1 MEIYVNIC
9 KYFRLYMV
17 YFLNVWYSSNMEIE
31 INSNNTYNL
40 LVFLRDILDKRSSLY
55 KETDRLLKEYSKED
69 IVKICNKI
77 LNEE

>member
-1 MEIYVNIC
+1 MDID
-9 KYFRLYMV
+9 
-17 YFLNVWYSSNMEIE
+17 

-55 KETDRLLKEYSKED
+55 KEIERLLTEYSKED

-77 LNEE
+77 LNE